1 MALLRKEDNMN
12 QFVELLKDEK
22 LSSELANVLQENGE
36 NGDYVSTITKFA
48 SEHGVTINDAEVK
61 ELMNKIPLPESF
73 MDEVAGGA
81 RYVAT
86 GARGARVE
94 RSWADLINWFI
105 QQYEELTK

>member
-1 MALLRKEDNMN
+1 MN
-12 QFVELLKDEK
+12 NFVELLKDETV
-22 LSSELANVLQENGE
+22 SSELANVLQNSEDNT
-36 NGDYVSTITKFA
+36 DYVSIITKFA
-48 SEHGVTINDAEVK
+48 SEHGVTINDDEVK
-61 ELMNKIPLPESF
+61 SIMNKVPLPESF

-94 RSWADLINWFI
+94 RSWADLVNWFI

>member
-1 MALLRKEDNMN
+1 MN
-12 QFVELLKDEK
+12 NFVELLKDETV
-22 LSSELANVLQENGE
+22 SSELANVLQNSEN
-36 NGDYVSTITKFA
+36 NADYVSIITKFA
-48 SEHGVTINDAEVK
+48 SEHGVTINDDEVK
-61 ELMNKIPLPESF
+61 SIMNKVPLPESF

-94 RSWADLINWFI
+94 RSWADLVNWFI

>member
-1 MALLRKEDNMN
+1 MN
-12 QFVELLKDEK
+12 NFVELLKDETV
-22 LSSELANVLQENGE
+22 SSELANVLQNSEN
-36 NGDYVSTITKFA
+36 NADYVSIITKFA
-48 SEHGVTINDAEVK
+48 SEHGVTINDDEVK
-61 ELMNKIPLPESF
+61 NFMNKVPLPESF

-94 RSWADLINWFI
+94 RSWADLVNWFI

>member
-1 MALLRKEDNMN
+1 MN
-12 QFVELLKDEK
+12 NFVELLKDETV
-22 LSSELANVLQENGE
+22 SSELANALQNSD
-36 NGDYVSTITKFA
+36 NNADYVSIITKFA
-48 SEHGVTINDAEVK
+48 SEHGVAINDDEVK
-61 ELMNKIPLPESF
+61 SIMNKVPLPESF

-94 RSWADLINWFI
+94 RSWADLVNWFI